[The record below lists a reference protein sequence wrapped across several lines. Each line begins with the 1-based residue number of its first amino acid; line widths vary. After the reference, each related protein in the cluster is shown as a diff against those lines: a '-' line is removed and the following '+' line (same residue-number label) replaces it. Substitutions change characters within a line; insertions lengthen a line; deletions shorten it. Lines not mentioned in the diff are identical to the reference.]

1 MPQGIPQMLHVSAK
15 LSSLPVL
22 GDIHITHKEHGQI
35 DSKYQDEDYHQ
46 PHTCLTRA
54 EAVLTGQSHDDHPD
68 HICLSGP
75 IFTLGPTVDQQPED
89 LTSFRSIVDP
99 SLPIRRD
106 ILAPIGSC
114 ISKMIDISVQTE
126 EIVDLSSAFHSA
138 GLDLPSQ
145 YPYPPSP
152 TPPINTLTK

>member
-46 PHTCLTRA
+46 PNDCLARL
-54 EAVLTGQSHDDHPD
+54 EAGLTGQRHHDHPN
-68 HICLSGP
+68 HICLSRP
-75 IFTLGPTVDQQPED
+75 IFTLGPTVDQQSKD
-89 LTSFRSIVDP
+89 LTSFRGVVDP

-106 ILAPIGSC
+106 ILAPVGSC
-114 ISKMIDISVQTE
+114 ISKMIDIGIQSE
-126 EIVDLSSAFHSA
+126 EIVDLSSAFHS
-138 GLDLPSQ
+138 GG
-145 YPYPPSP
+145 
-152 TPPINTLTK
+152 